1 MIVAWRRRTNEASV
15 LQQGDVMNKIRKAVL
30 AVSVVVLASGCVHT
44 QALDQAEGQAAPVAE
59 AKSAPQATPALRPM
73 QSYGTYG
80 GYRYRRF
87 TGV

>member
-1 MIVAWRRRTNEASV
+1 
-15 LQQGDVMNKIRKAVL
+15 MNKIQKAVL

-44 QALDQAEGQAAPVAE
+44 QSLDQAEANAAKPAAEVQAPAQ
-59 AKSAPQATPALRPM
+59 PQAQTARPM
-73 QSYGTYG
+73 QSYGAFG

>member
-1 MIVAWRRRTNEASV
+1 
-15 LQQGDVMNKIRKAVL
+15 MNKIKAVL

-44 QALDQAEGQAAPVAE
+44 QALHQADAAAVKPVA
-59 AKSAPQATPALRPM
+59 QATQSQSVPALRPM
-73 QSYGTYG
+73 QSYGVFG